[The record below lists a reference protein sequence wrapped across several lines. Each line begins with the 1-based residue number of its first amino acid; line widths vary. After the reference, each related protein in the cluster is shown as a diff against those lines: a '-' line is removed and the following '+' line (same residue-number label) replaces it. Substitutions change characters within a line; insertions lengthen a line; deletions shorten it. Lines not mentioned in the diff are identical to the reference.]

1 MFLTRKH
8 LSRRTVLKGAGASIA
23 LPLLDAMIPART
35 AFAQTVAASATRLGF
50 IYFPHGAL
58 RNEWEPPTTGRNP
71 QFPFILEPLE
81 PVRDY
86 VTVVSGL
93 RNKAGEGGVPH
104 GITQETW
111 LNCVHPRQRN
121 EETGIGVTADQLAAR
136 YLQKDTTLPSLEI
149 CGEPGGMIS
158 FRSPTQPLPM
168 EGNPRKVFIS
178 MFGQGQTKE
187 ERQAILGTTS
197 SLLDYVTEATASLN
211 RKLDAADRAKVD
223 NYLSSVREVELRV
236 QKLQESSESLS
247 ELPDAPI
254 GAPDDFGELLAVQFE
269 LFALAW
275 ETNRTNVVTMK
286 MVEEAS
292 MRVYSN
298 LGVHDAFHP
307 TSHWGGFPER
317 IANLRKIQNYHTAV
331 FSKFAQRLAK
341 TPDGDGSV
349 LDHSIILFG
358 SNMGNSDAHDADL
371 LPEALIGRGGGLK
384 GNQHLQYERNT
395 PLANLLVTMLDRAGV
410 PAEELERFGDATG
423 PFSEV

>member
-23 LPLLDAMIPART
+23 LPLLDAMIPAGT
-35 AFAQTVAASATRLGF
+35 AWAQTAAAPATRLGF

-71 QFPFILEPLE
+71 KFPFILEPLE

-93 RNKAGEGGVPH
+93 RNKAGEGGVPARHHARDVAELHAPAAAQRRNGRRRH
-104 GITQETW
+104 GRPDRGATS
-111 LNCVHPRQRN
+111 
-121 EETGIGVTADQLAAR
+121 
-136 YLQKDTTLPSLEI
+136 QKDTTLPSMEI

-187 ERQAILGTTS
+187 ERQAILGTTT

-223 NYLSSVREVELRV
+223 NYLSSVREVEQRV
-236 QKLQESSESLS
+236 QKLAESSESLS
-247 ELPDAPI
+247 DLPDAPI

-292 MRVYSN
+292 MRVYAN

-317 IANLRKIQNYHTAV
+317 IANLRKIQNYHTSLFA
-331 FSKFAQRLAK
+331 KFAQRLAN
-341 TPDGDGSV
+341 TPDGDGSL

-384 GNQHLQYERNT
+384 GNQHLHYERNT

-410 PAEELERFGDATG
+410 PAEELEKFGDSTG

>member
-1 MFLTRKH
+1 MYLTRKH
-8 LSRRTVLKGAGASIA
+8 LSRRKVLKGAGATIA
-23 LPLLDAMIPART
+23 LPLLDAMIPAGT
-35 AFAQTVAASATRLGF
+35 AFAQTAAASATRLGF

-58 RNEWEPPTTGRNP
+58 QNEWEPAQTGRNP
-71 QFPFILEPLE
+71 SFPFILEPLE

-104 GITQETW
+104 GVTQETW

-121 EETGIGVTADQLAAR
+121 AGTGVGVTADQIAAR
-136 YLQKDTTLPSLEI
+136 YLQKDTTLPSMEL

-158 FRSPTQPLPM
+158 FRTPDQPLPL

-178 MFGQGQTKE
+178 MFGQGQTNA

-211 RKLDAADRAKVD
+211 RKLDAADRVKVD
-223 NYLSSVREVELRV
+223 NYLGSVREVELRV
-236 QKLQESSESLS
+236 QNLKKSSESFAD
-247 ELPDAPI
+247 LPDAPI
-254 GAPDDFGELLAVQFE
+254 GAPDDFNELLGVQFE

-292 MRVYSN
+292 MRTYPS
-298 LGVHDAFHP
+298 LGVHEAFHP

-317 IANLRKIQNYHTAV
+317 IANLRKIQNYHTSV
-331 FSKFAQRLAK
+331 FAKFAQRLK
-341 TPDGDGSV
+341 VTPDGDGSL
-349 LDHSIILFG
+349 LDHSLILFG
-358 SNMGNSDAHDADL
+358 SNMANSDAHNADP
-371 LPEALIGRGGGLK
+371 LPQALIGRGGGVR
-384 GNQHLQYERNT
+384 GNQHVRYGQDS
-395 PLANLLVTMLDRAGV
+395 PHANILVTMLERAGV
-410 PAEELERFGDATG
+410 PAEELEKFADSTG
-423 PFSEV
+423 PLSEV

>member
-8 LSRRTVLKGAGASIA
+8 LSRRTVLKGAGATIA
-23 LPLLDAMIPART
+23 LPLLDAMIPAGT
-35 AFAQTVAASATRLGF
+35 ALAQTAAAPATRLGF

-58 RNEWEPPTTGRNP
+58 QTEWQPATTGHNP
-71 QFPFILEPLE
+71 KFPFILEPLE
-81 PVRDY
+81 PVREY

-111 LNCVHPRQRN
+111 LNCVTPRQRN
-121 EETGIGVTADQLAAR
+121 DATGVGITADQLAAKH
-136 YLQKDTTLPSLEI
+136 LQKDAPLPSMEI

-158 FRSPTQPLPM
+158 FRTPKQPLPM

-211 RKLDAADRAKVD
+211 RKLDAADRVKID
-223 NYLSSVREVELRV
+223 TYLDSVRDVEQRV
-236 QKLQESSESLS
+236 QKLQQSSESLAD
-247 ELPDAPI
+247 LPDAPI
-254 GAPDDFGELLAVQFE
+254 GAPDDFGELLSLQFE

-275 ETNRTNVVTMK
+275 ETGRSNVVTMK

-298 LGVHDAFHP
+298 LGVQDAFHP

-317 IANLRKIQNYHTAV
+317 IANLRKIQNYHTGLFA
-331 FSKFAQRLAK
+331 KFAQRLAN
-341 TPDGDGSV
+341 TPDGDGNV

-358 SNMGNSDAHDADL
+358 SNMGNSDAHDADQ
-371 LPEALIGRGGGLK
+371 LPEALIGRGGGIK
-384 GNQHLQYERNT
+384 GNQHLRYKQDT
-395 PLANLLVTMLDRAGV
+395 PLANLLVTVLDKAGI
-410 PAEELERFGDATG
+410 PANEIEKFGDSTG

>member
-23 LPLLDAMIPART
+23 LPLLDAMIPAGT
-35 AFAQTVAASATRLGF
+35 ALAQTAAAPATRLGF

-58 RNEWEPPTTGRNP
+58 QNEWEPPTTGRNP
-71 QFPFILEPLE
+71 KFPFILEPLE

-93 RNKAGEGGVPH
+93 RNKSGEGGVPH
-104 GITQETW
+104 GVTEETW
-111 LNCVHPRQRN
+111 LTCVTPRSRN
-121 EETGIGVTADQLAAR
+121 ATTGVGRSADQIAAR

-158 FRSPTQPLPM
+158 FRNPTQPLPM

-178 MFGQGQTKE
+178 MFGQGQTTA

-197 SLLDYVTEATASLN
+197 SLLDYVTEATADLN
-211 RKLDAADRAKVD
+211 RKLDAADRAKVAG
-223 NYLSSVREVELRV
+223 YLDSVREVELRV
-236 QKLQESSESLS
+236 QKLKESSESLAD
-247 ELPDAPI
+247 LPDAPI

-292 MRVYSN
+292 MRTYPN
-298 LGVHDAFHP
+298 LGVHEAFHP

-317 IANLRKIQNYHTAV
+317 IANLRKIQNYHTTV
-331 FSKFAQRLAK
+331 FAKFAERLAN
-341 TPDGDGSV
+341 TRDGNGSL
-349 LDHSIILFG
+349 LDHSLILFG
-358 SNMGNSDAHDADL
+358 SNMANSDAHNADP
-371 LPEALIGRGGGLK
+371 LPQALIGRGGGVK
-384 GNQHLQYERNT
+384 GNQHVKYKQDS
-395 PLANLLVTMLDRAGV
+395 PHANILVTMLERAGI
-410 PAEELERFGDATG
+410 PAEEFEKFADSTEPL
-423 PFSEV
+423 SEV

>member
-1 MFLTRKH
+1 MFLTCKH
-8 LSRRTVLKGAGASIA
+8 LSRRTLLQGAGASIA
-23 LPLLDAMIPART
+23 LPLLDAMIPAGT
-35 AFAQTVAASATRLGF
+35 AFAQTAAATATRLGF

-58 RNEWEPPTTGRNP
+58 QNEWQPATTGRNP
-71 QFPFILEPLE
+71 KFPFILEPLE

-86 VTVVSGL
+86 VTIVSGL

-111 LNCVHPRQRN
+111 LNCVTPRQRN
-121 EETGIGVTADQLAAR
+121 AQTGIGVTADQLAAR

-178 MFGQGQTKE
+178 MFGQGQTTE

-211 RKLDAADRAKVD
+211 KKLDAADRAKVD
-223 NYLSSVREVELRV
+223 AYLDSVREIEQRV
-236 QKLQESSESLS
+236 QKLEESNESLAN
-247 ELPDAPI
+247 LPDAPV

-292 MRVYSN
+292 MRTYPN
-298 LGVHDAFHP
+298 LEVFEAFHP

-317 IANLRKIQNYHTAV
+317 IANLRKIQNYHTSV
-331 FSKFAQRLAK
+331 FAKFAQRLAN

-358 SNMGNSDAHDADL
+358 SNMGNSDAHDADQ

-384 GNQHLQYERNT
+384 GNQHLRYKQDT
-395 PLANLLVTMLDRAGV
+395 PLANILVTMLDRAGV
-410 PAEELERFGDATG
+410 PAEEITKFGDATG

>member
-8 LSRRTVLKGAGASIA
+8 LSRRTVLKGAGATIA
-23 LPLLDAMIPART
+23 LPLLDAMIPAGT
-35 AFAQTVAASATRLGF
+35 ALAQTAAMPATRLGF

-58 RNEWEPPTTGRNP
+58 QNEWQPLKTGRNP
-71 QFPFILEPLE
+71 DFPFILEPLE
-81 PVRDY
+81 PVREY

-111 LNCVHPRQRN
+111 LNCVHPRQRK
-121 EETGIGVTADQLAAR
+121 EETGVGVTADQIAAR
-136 YLQKDTTLPSLEI
+136 YLQKDTTLPSMEI

-178 MFGQGQTKE
+178 MFGHGNTAD
-187 ERQAILGTTS
+187 ERQAILGTTK

-211 RKLDAADRAKVD
+211 RKLDASDRAKVD
-223 NYLSSVREVELRV
+223 AYLSSVREVEQRV
-236 QKLQESSESLS
+236 QSLQESSESLDK
-247 ELPDAPI
+247 LPDAPI
-254 GAPDDFGELLAVQFE
+254 GAPDDFGELLDVQFE

-298 LGVHDAFHP
+298 LGVPDAFHP

-317 IANLRKIQNYHTAV
+317 IANLRKIQNYHTEI
-331 FSKFAQRLAK
+331 FSKFAQRLAR
-341 TPDGDGSV
+341 TPDGDGNL

-358 SNMGNSDAHDADL
+358 SNMGNSDAHDADQ

-384 GNQHLQYERNT
+384 GNQHLNYPKDT

-410 PAEELERFGDATG
+410 PADELEKFGDATG
-423 PFSEV
+423 AFSEV

>member
-1 MFLTRKH
+1 MFLSRKH
-8 LSRRTVLKGAGASIA
+8 LSRRTVLKGAGATIA
-23 LPLLDAMIPART
+23 LPLLDAMIPAGT
-35 AFAQTVAASATRLGF
+35 ALAQTAAAPATRLGF

-58 RNEWEPPTTGRNP
+58 QNEWQPATTGRNP

-86 VTVVSGL
+86 VTIVSGL

-111 LNCVHPRQRN
+111 LNCVTPRQRN
-121 EETGIGVTADQLAAR
+121 EQTGIGITADQLAAR
-136 YLQKDTTLPSLEI
+136 YLQKDTALPSMEI

-158 FRSPTQPLPM
+158 FRTPTQPLPM
-168 EGNPRKVFIS
+168 EGNPRKVFVS
-178 MFGQGQTKE
+178 MFGQGQTNE
-187 ERQAILGTTS
+187 ERRAILGTTT

-223 NYLSSVREVELRV
+223 AYLSSVREVEQRV
-236 QKLQESSESLS
+236 QKLEQSNESLGA
-247 ELPDAPI
+247 LPDAPV
-254 GAPDDFGELLAVQFE
+254 GAPDDFGELLDVQFE
-269 LFALAW
+269 LFALSW

-292 MRVYSN
+292 MRVYAN
-298 LGVHDAFHP
+298 LGVPDAFHP

-331 FSKFAQRLAK
+331 FSKFAQRLAA

-358 SNMGNSDAHDADL
+358 SNMGNSDAHDADQ

-384 GNQHLQYERNT
+384 GNQHLRYPKDT
-395 PLANLLVTMLDRAGV
+395 PLANLLVTVLDRAGV
-410 PAEELERFGDATG
+410 PAEELAKFGDATG

>member
-23 LPLLDAMIPART
+23 LPLLDAMIPAGT
-35 AFAQTVAASATRLGF
+35 ALAQTAAAPATRLGF

-58 RNEWEPPTTGRNP
+58 QNEWQPAATGRNP
-71 QFPFILEPLE
+71 KFPFILEPLE
-81 PVRDY
+81 PVREY

-121 EETGIGVTADQLAAR
+121 GETGVGVTADQIAAR
-136 YLQKDTTLPSLEI
+136 HLQNDTTLPSMEI

-158 FRSPTQPLPM
+158 FRNPTQPLPM

-211 RKLDAADRAKVD
+211 RKLDAADRAKVTE
-223 NYLSSVREVELRV
+223 YLDSVREVEQRV
-236 QKLQESSESLS
+236 EKLKESSESLAS
-247 ELPDAPI
+247 LPDAPI
-254 GAPDDFGELLAVQFE
+254 GAPDDFGELLDVQFE

-292 MRVYSN
+292 MRVYAN
-298 LGVHDAFHP
+298 LGVQDAFHP
-307 TSHWGGFPER
+307 TSHWGGYPER
-317 IANLRKIQNYHTAV
+317 ISNLRKIQNYHTAV
-331 FSKFAQRLAK
+331 FSKFAQRLAR
-341 TPDGDGSV
+341 TPDGDGTL

-358 SNMGNSDAHDADL
+358 SNMGNSDAHDADQ

-384 GNQHLQYERNT
+384 GNQHLNYPQST

-410 PAEELERFGDATG
+410 PANELEKFGDATG